1 MALKGLTLRHNKR
14 MPKSTPMHTHPARI
28 RSVVALVAWSAVLLS
43 PALHAQDGK
52 PVYRCPGPPVLYTDA
67 LSAQEARDKGC
78 RTIEGTPITIISSP
92 PRPKPPISNGAAASR
107 PGDSRVDPAAQ
118 RARDSDARRILSDEL
133 KREEDRLAAL
143 QTDYN
148 NGEPERRGD
157 ERNFAKYQE
166 RVADL
171 KAGIQRKQDDI
182 AAIKREIAKLPQ

>member
-1 MALKGLTLRHNKR
+1 MPFFIAGREFALRDNER
-14 MPKSTPMHTHPARI
+14 MQQAPTRCIA
-28 RSVVALVAWSAVLLS
+28 ALVIAWVTALAT
-43 PALHAQDGK
+43 PAAQAQDGK

-78 RTIEGTPITIISSP
+78 RTIEGTPITIVSSP
-92 PRPKPPISNGAAASR
+92 PKPKPPASNGAAASR

-118 RARDSDARRILSDEL
+118 RARDSDARRILGDEL

-143 QTDYN
+143 QAEYN
-148 NGEPERRGD
+148 NGEPERRGE

-166 RVADL
+166 RVADM
-171 KAGIQRKQDDI
+171 KAAIQRKQDDI